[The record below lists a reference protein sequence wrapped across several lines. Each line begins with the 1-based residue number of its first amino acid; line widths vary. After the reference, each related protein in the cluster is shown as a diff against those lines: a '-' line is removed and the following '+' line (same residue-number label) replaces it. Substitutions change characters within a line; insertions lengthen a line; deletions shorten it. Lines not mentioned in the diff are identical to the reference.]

1 MKLKTLKD
9 LEKGWVDTKFMGGEA
24 VDGFMAVNTEE
35 LKQEAIKWIKMLR
48 EKRKEIDEN
57 NRYEVGW
64 NEGRQQF
71 IQEFFDIT
79 EEDLK

>member
-1 MKLKTLKD
+1 MELKTLKD
-9 LEKGWVDTKFMGGEA
+9 LETRCPCDSVKENCYSDM
-24 VDGFMAVNTEE
+24 
-35 LKQEAIKWIKMLR
+35 LRQEAIKWIKMLR

-64 NEGRQQF
+64 NEGRQLF
-71 IQEFFDIT
+71 LEEFFNIS